1 MMFDRLFDTI
11 EKQQRAVQWGIY
23 ALVFIAA
30 FMIWSEV
37 IDPRRQ
43 AWAEQASDYES
54 RIAEVRS
61 ASDLARDFENQK
73 NTIVSIG
80 KVDVPESRRAASE
93 KINSSVNRILDEHRS
108 AISEDSFELTSGR
121 MLDKRDAA
129 RLIGASRSAERLS
142 GKLEL
147 EANRLVVSQI
157 IASLEADEHIEAV
170 RSVRLTH
177 LGRDDVRAMIEF
189 EAWVIAETGNQR
201 R

>member
-1 MMFDRLFDTI
+1 MMFDKLFDAI
-11 EKQQRAVQWGIY
+11 EKQQRVVQWGIY
-23 ALVFIAA
+23 AVAFMAA
-30 FMIWSEV
+30 FMIWSEL
-37 IDPRRQ
+37 IEPKRQ
-43 AWAEQASDYES
+43 AWAEDADDLEA

-61 ASDLARDFENQK
+61 AGDLADAFENQK
-73 NTIVSIG
+73 DTIVAIG
-80 KVDVPESRRAASE
+80 KVDVPASRRAATQE
-93 KINSSVNRILDEHRS
+93 INATVNRILDEHRA

-121 MLDKRDAA
+121 MLDKRDTA
-129 RLIGASRSAERLS
+129 RLVGTQRSAERLN
-142 GKLEL
+142 GKLEF

-189 EAWVIAETGNQR
+189 EAWVIADDTNPR